1 MPHYALDQR
10 CWPTGDLRVE
20 GIATLLS
27 LIRAPCGISAFE
39 LAGGRAFTATPEAI
53 QGVLRPLLAKTS
65 VPGAGADV
73 DIFGRLGDSDDYVSF
88 EIHTGTHAGEPFID
102 HYNIDFGAD
111 GLLVGID
118 DFKAAVRAMRPFE
131 AFLAE
136 LNNDDDL
143 DGYGRQQQVGFF
155 AAPAIIRGLHY
166 FDRQLAAPIGGLE
179 HCLKAPASRAE
190 PFLDG
195 VLIQLVDERFDP
207 TNPAHRRQQQDVMK
221 HLGMAASPALVGP
234 GKPGPLTP

>member
-1 MPHYALDQR
+1 
-10 CWPTGDLRVE
+10 VE

-27 LIRAPCGISAFE
+27 LIKASCGISGFE
-39 LAGGRAFTATPEAI
+39 LAGGRAFAATPEAI
-53 QGVLRPLLAKTS
+53 EAAVRSVLAKAS
-65 VPGAGADV
+65 VSGAGADI
-73 DIFGRLGDSDDYVSF
+73 DIFGRLGNSDEYVAC
-88 EIHTGTHAGEPFID
+88 EIHTGTNPGEPFID
-102 HYNIDFGAD
+102 HYNVDFGAG
-111 GLLVGID
+111 GLLVGTD

-143 DGYGRQQQVGFF
+143 DAYGRQQQVGFF

-166 FDRQLAAPIGGLE
+166 FDRQLAAPIGGFE
-179 HCLKAPASRAE
+179 HCLRAPASRVE

-207 TNPAHRRQQQDVMK
+207 TNPEDLRRQQEVMK
-221 HLGMAASPALVGP
+221 HLGMAASPVLVGP
-234 GKPGPLTP
+234 GKPEPLKS